1 MRNGRTFPY
10 RPRRV
15 DTSGDGEG
23 QASGVLDAPVKA
35 GRPRASEAR
44 PALRPRSET
53 KPPGRSR
60 RSHAPQKNR
69 AGSAAGARTKTDT
82 GGRVEHT
89 EAIGGT
95 AVKELGTMAPQLR
108 EKGCRLAWTDWLR
121 ERRAAAANRPKRLF
135 TKNTG
140 LCQAARRSI
149 GSDACPVPE
158 GYAEVSAK
166 AKHRSQAPVNGG
178 RNYNGPKVAKF
189 LVG

>member
-35 GRPRASEAR
+35 GRPGASEAR
-44 PALRPRSET
+44 LPRRPRRET

-60 RSHAPQKNR
+60 RSHAPEKNR
-69 AGSAAGARTKTDT
+69 AASAAGARTKTDT

-95 AVKELGTMAPQLR
+95 AVKELGIMAPQLR
-108 EKGCRLAWTDWLR
+108 EKGCRRVR
-121 ERRAAAANRPKRLF
+121 ERPSAGSGGRPQR
-135 TKNTG
+135 
-140 LCQAARRSI
+140 I
-149 GSDACPVPE
+149 GPSDCLPKTQD
-158 GYAEVSAK
+158 SAK
-166 AKHRSQAPVNGG
+166 PQGDV
-178 RNYNGPKVAKF
+178 
-189 LVG
+189 